1 MTEKNTLPKKT
12 IPEGALDDLEY
23 LGETIGGTGKTET
36 VADQT
41 EKVEAQGL
49 QEAELDEKTIKKIKD
64 LHLKVQFFNAITS
77 NNHELVDKMLKEHP
91 HLLSATMTEAEIKLA
106 REMVKIDKN
115 FEIKGLLPYGGTP
128 LHHVQDPK
136 MAEHFIALGADVKA
150 KDVNGQTP
158 LHHAIIDNNVEMAKL
173 LHKHDPDGLRRPD
186 AKGYT
191 PVMDAIALGQLEV
204 LKSFA
209 LSKNDFNA
217 QNNAG
222 DTGLH
227 ELMKAD
233 DPHIASV
240 DDMKKMFTYVMQMGG
255 HINIR
260 NDEGKTPL
268 DILDENIKKETYETR
283 KKELM
288 ALRKVMVQNGCVS
301 GKKIG
306 HVATNTTLRGNSYD
320 ITAGEKEGRTTP
332 QGRTDTR
339 QV

>member
-1 MTEKNTLPKKT
+1 MNTPLDKT
-12 IPEGALDDLEY
+12 LNE
-23 LGETIGGTGKTET
+23 
-36 VADQT
+36 DQ
-41 EKVEAQGL
+41 GS
-49 QEAELDEKTIKKIKD
+49 QEAVSAETMERLKD
-64 LHLKVQFFNAITS
+64 LQLRIQFYNAIAS
-77 NNHELVDKMLKEHP
+77 NNHELVDKMLKGYP
-91 HLLSATMTEAEIKLA
+91 HLLEATLLEDEINLSYQMEK
-106 REMVKIDKN
+106 MDKN
-115 FEIKGLLPYGGTP
+115 FEIKGPITFGITP
-128 LHHVQDPK
+128 LHYVQDVK
-136 MAEHFIALGADVKA
+136 MAEHFISLGADVKA

-158 LHHAIIDNNVEMAKL
+158 LHHAIIDDNVEMAKL
-173 LHKHDPDGLRRPD
+173 LHKHDPDGLTRPD
-186 AKGYT
+186 VYGNT
-191 PVMDAIALGQLEV
+191 PVTDAIALGHLEV

-217 QNNAG
+217 QNNKG
-222 DTGLH
+222 NTGLH
-227 ELMKAD
+227 ELMSAD
-233 DPHIASV
+233 RYIASA
-240 DDMKKMFTYVMQMGG
+240 DDMKKMFTYVKDMGG

-268 DILDENIKKETYETR
+268 DILDENIKKETDETR

-288 ALRKVMVQNGCVS
+288 GLRKVMVEKGCVS

>member
-1 MTEKNTLPKKT
+1 MNTPLDKT
-12 IPEGALDDLEY
+12 LNE
-23 LGETIGGTGKTET
+23 
-36 VADQT
+36 DQ
-41 EKVEAQGL
+41 GS
-49 QEAELDEKTIKKIKD
+49 QEAVSAETMERLKD
-64 LHLKVQFFNAITS
+64 LQLRIQFYNAIAS
-77 NNHELVDKMLKEHP
+77 NNHELVDKMLKGYP
-91 HLLSATMTEAEIKLA
+91 HLLEATLLEDEINLSYQMEK
-106 REMVKIDKN
+106 MDKN
-115 FEIKGLLPYGGTP
+115 FEIKCPITFGITP
-128 LHHVQDPK
+128 LHYVQDVK
-136 MAEHFIALGADVKA
+136 MAEHFISLGADVKA

-158 LHHAIIDNNVEMAKL
+158 LHHAIIDGNVEMAKL
-173 LHKHDPDGLRRPD
+173 LDIHDPDGLTRPD
-186 AKGYT
+186 LYGNT

-217 QNNAG
+217 QNNKG
-222 DTGLH
+222 NTGLH
-227 ELMKAD
+227 ELMSAD
-233 DPHIASV
+233 RHIASA
-240 DDMKKMFTYVMQMGG
+240 DDMKKMFTYIEQLGG

-268 DILDENIKKETYETR
+268 DILDENIKKETDKTR

-288 ALRKVMVQNGCVS
+288 GLRKVMVEKGCVS